1 MASPKNKS
9 INQTVGVF
17 VLILV
22 RVWSIIVWKYKT
34 NEKIAKGEKATVN
47 AKCTDCGEVI
57 LIDESKDANIC
68 PKCGNAFVSEKAIS
82 LFKEQNGVKNS
93 NRKKV
98 RHVWKSLGRGILMF
112 LECIGYLFFVLFF
125 IWLFVDITDDLKKK

>member
-1 MASPKNKS
+1 MF
-9 INQTVGVF
+9 F

-22 RVWSIIVWKYKT
+22 RAWSIIVLNFKI
-34 NEKIAKGEKATVN
+34 NEKIAKGEKAMVN

-68 PKCGNAFVSEKAIS
+68 PVCGNAFVSEKAIS
-82 LFKEQNGVKNS
+82 LFKEQNGVENS